1 MYRGSCG
8 VWRCRK
14 GQGVTMSRTV
24 KGKCYTCGDN
34 MTVYQV
40 IPEVRWTMKKMDP
53 EEMGRWV
60 FETELEG
67 AQDTPGAFQKQG
79 YEIVVAGEN
88 FGCGS
93 KSVEHPMAA
102 LKGAGVKAVL
112 AESFSRY
119 SYRNAINLALPV
131 LVAPGISAKV
141 STGDIV
147 RVDYGSAEIVNE
159 TTGEKLQAQPLGEF
173 ALGILEDG
181 GLLKHVEKE
190 LGEQAAL

>member
-1 MYRGSCG
+1 
-8 VWRCRK
+8 
-14 GQGVTMSRTV
+14 MSRIIS
-24 KGKCYTCGDN
+24 GKCFACKDN
-34 MTVYQV
+34 VTVYQV
-40 IPEVRWTMKKMDP
+40 IPETRWTMKKMDP
-53 EEMGRWV
+53 EEMGHWV

-67 AQDTPGAFQKQG
+67 ALDTPDAFRKKG

-102 LKGAGVKAVL
+102 LKGAGVKVVL

-131 LVAPGISAKV
+131 LVVPGVTARI
-141 STGDIV
+141 STGDMV
-147 RVDYGSAEIVNE
+147 RVDYGSGEIVNE

-181 GLLKHVEKE
+181 GLMKHVEK
-190 LGEQAAL
+190 ALKAK